1 MEVREKEQKELLVEL
16 HLKVQSF
23 LKKKRFEVAGLKAA
37 LYKLLN
43 GTGPGQPVQCKPSIL
58 GFISVAGKDEIP
70 TAQANMT
77 A

>member
-1 MEVREKEQKELLVEL
+1 MKRIGL
-16 HLKVQSF
+16 HLKLKSF
-23 LKKKRFEVAGLKAA
+23 LKIFEAAGLKAT

-43 GTGPGQPVQCKPSIL
+43 GMCPGQPVQNKPGIP
-58 GFISVAGKDEIP
+58 GFIFVAGKDEIP